1 MQKTLLKLGMAGMTL
16 VTLGVVGMLAYLGLQ
31 TTQTIRELLGDN
43 KQLRSAI
50 TNLTETRQIGYAK
63 VLGQETRE
71 GQLFTKLLF
80 VATEPEDPT
89 RRVIEREY
97 EIEGDVVFFDA
108 LIVKFGTELVM
119 DGREKAMYLW
129 RRVYGESMS
138 PSMGHVIEMPGEI
151 PVRYRELTAR
161 LKLDQQQLFWDEIW
175 ALADDPDRLADIG
188 VQAVYGNVVYK
199 KLRPG
204 LIYVFK
210 IEANGALYPEIVPD
224 L

>member
-1 MQKTLLKLGMAGMTL
+1 MQKTLMKLGMAGMTL

-31 TTQTIRELLGDN
+31 TSQTIRELLGDN
-43 KQLRSAI
+43 KQLRAAI

-63 VLGQETRE
+63 VLSQETRE
-71 GQLFTKLLF
+71 GRLFTQLLF
-80 VATEPEDPT
+80 VATDPADPT

-138 PSMGHVIEMPGEI
+138 PNTGHIIEMPGEI

-175 ALADDPDRLADIG
+175 ALADDPDRLADAG
-188 VQAVYGNVVYK
+188 VQAIYGNVVYK